1 MDFVAEQMDEEE
13 EGERERLPYQ
23 IGIRARSGKRGG
35 RLNRRFKPDRLLG
48 LLEEN
53 PLPRK
58 SVFTCRK
65 PTFKDS
71 EGRKYYRDAPVEQRR
86 EEKGA
91 VTGWYYMALPARR
104 STEDVKVRWPG
115 DTALT
120 IVLGERRVRA
130 SIELTQ
136 RPPTDKTVIA
146 RVYLRFD

>member
-1 MDFVAEQMDEEE
+1 MDDEDEK
-13 EGERERLPYQ
+13 ERLPYE
-23 IGIRARSGKRGG
+23 IGIRARSGKHGG
-35 RLNRRFKPDRLLG
+35 RLNRRLKPDRILS

-53 PLPRK
+53 SLPRK

-71 EGRKYYRDAPVEQRR
+71 EGRKYYRDASIEQRR

-91 VTGWYYMALPARR
+91 VTGWYYMVLPVRR
-104 STEDVKVRWPG
+104 STEDVKVRWPS

-120 IVLGERRVRA
+120 IRLGEKVFGA

-136 RPPTDKTVIA
+136 RPPTDKTVVA